1 MSTPIVP
8 PIAAAVAM
16 STREIA
22 TLCDKRHPDVARD
35 LKVIADQCDIDVSNF
50 ARIYTDS
57 MNRQQTEYMLDKE
70 TTYLLMT
77 GYSAPM
83 RHRIIKR
90 WMELE
95 QGTTPKTF
103 VDALRLALNQQIEI
117 ERQQAQIEA
126 ERPYAEIGHVVT
138 DREAI
143 ILREW
148 VALLKSEG
156 LKIKE
161 REMHEFLVGKYLYR
175 DPAGRLRSYADYDHM
190 FTLKYGR
197 CADGQMREF
206 LHITGAGVRELYP
219 LVKDFADRKK
229 PK

>member
-1 MSTPIVP
+1 MPIVP
-8 PIAAAVAM
+8 PIAIVAM

-22 TLCDKRHPDVARD
+22 TVCGKEHRNVVAD
-35 LKVIADQCDIDVSNF
+35 LRRIAEQCEIDVLGF
-50 ARIYTDS
+50 QRIYTDS
-57 MNRQQTEYMLDKE
+57 MNRQQTEYLLDKE
-70 TTYLLMT
+70 TTFLLMS

-83 RHRIIKR
+83 RQRIIKR

-103 VDALRLALNQQIEI
+103 VEALRLALNQQIEI

-148 VALLKSEG
+148 IALLKSEG

-161 REMHEFLVGKYLYR
+161 TEVTEHLIDCRYLYR
-175 DPAGRLRSYADYDHM
+175 DPNRRLRAYAAYDHL
-190 FTLKYGR
+190 FTYKYGR

-206 LHITGAGVRELYP
+206 VHITGAGVKELYP

-229 PK
+229 SN